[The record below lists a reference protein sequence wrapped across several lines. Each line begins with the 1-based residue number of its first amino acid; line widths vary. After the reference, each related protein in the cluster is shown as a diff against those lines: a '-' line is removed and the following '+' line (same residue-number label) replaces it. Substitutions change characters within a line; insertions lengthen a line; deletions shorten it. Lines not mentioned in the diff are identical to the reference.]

1 MRHTIVPLF
10 ALAFALAVPPQDA
23 RSADFCANTSAQ
35 LQAALTTAN
44 SNGEADVIRLNSA
57 VFSAPTNAGFEAGVA
72 DGKDLTIEGGYF
84 SFMNPCN
91 FYFNDPT
98 TTILDGANTKKG
110 LQFVTTTGAA
120 NITVRNLTLI
130 DHVGAQGTAL
140 YVPSTNNY
148 GGDVLVDRV
157 IFTGNQATLAPGALY
172 VNTSGNVTVRN
183 SLFAANT
190 AVEQAAFGL
199 IAHGDNLFVANN
211 TVADNVATNPNSNA
225 AAVTVSGTAAHWL
238 SNNIIRGNTTG
249 TQPDLHVSFSTRLLF
264 NVVGLIHGNAHPDS
278 TGNLAIDP
286 LFQGAGDYRLRSDS
300 PLVNYGLETPP
311 GGVADYDL
319 DGMDRVIGQRIDIGA
334 YESDTLFTDGFQE
347 TGID

>member
-10 ALAFALAVPPQDA
+10 ALAFVLVVPSQNA
-23 RSADFCANTSAQ
+23 RSASFCANTSAQ
-35 LQAALTTAN
+35 LQAALTAAN
-44 SNGEADVIRLNSA
+44 SNGEADIIRLNSA

-72 DGKDLTIEGGYF
+72 DGKDLTIEGGHF
-84 SFMNPCN
+84 SFLGSCN

-98 TTILDGANTKKG
+98 TTILDGGNTKRG
-110 LQFVTTTGAA
+110 LRFLTTTGTAK
-120 NITVRNLTLI
+120 ITVRNLTLI

-140 YVPSTNNY
+140 YVPSTDNY

-157 IFTGNQATLAPGALY
+157 IFTGNQATLFPGALY
-172 VNTSGNVTVRN
+172 INTNGNVTVRN

-199 IAHGDNLFVANN
+199 IAHGDDLFVANN
-211 TVADNVATNPNSNA
+211 TVTDNVATNPNSNA
-225 AAVTVSGTAAHWL
+225 AGAAVSGQSAHWL

-249 TQPDLHVSFSTRLLF
+249 TQPDLHLSFSTRLLF
-264 NVVGLIHGNAHPDS
+264 NVVGLIHGNPHPDS
-278 TGNLAIDP
+278 TGNLSVDP
-286 LFQGAGDYRLRSDS
+286 LFHGAGDYRLRGDS
-300 PLVNYGLETPP
+300 LLVNYGLEAPP

-319 DGMDRVIGQRIDIGA
+319 DGTDRVIGQRIDIGA

-347 TGID
+347 TVID